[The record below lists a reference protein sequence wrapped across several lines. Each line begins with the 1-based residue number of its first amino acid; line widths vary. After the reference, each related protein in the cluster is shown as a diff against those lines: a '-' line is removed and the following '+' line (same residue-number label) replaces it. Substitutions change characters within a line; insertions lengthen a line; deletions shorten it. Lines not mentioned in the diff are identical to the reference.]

1 MDIAIDMGGT
11 FTDAI
16 TRRADGSWFVGKSAT
31 TPGKLEA
38 GFLAALDTVC
48 DDPAEISTL
57 RHGTT
62 VVVNALLTSD
72 CPDCLLI
79 TTDGFRDVLEIMRG
93 DRKDLFNLAQKKP
106 KPLIERKQR
115 LEVRERIAADGQIV
129 ESLQADE
136 IKRVV
141 DKIEAS
147 GVRSVAVCLL
157 FSFRNP
163 AHELLLGKSISE
175 RLGDKV
181 LVSLSHE
188 VLPHYREF
196 ERTSTTC
203 INAIARPIM
212 SHYLEVLERSLPH
225 SLTEEGFRIME
236 SSGGLTDPL
245 RARRVPVKSLLSG
258 PAGGV
263 ILALEIAKALGRSNV
278 ISFDMGGTSTD
289 VAAVTNG
296 EPDRNTYIELVGY
309 PIQIPSLDIVSVGAG
324 GSSIAWVDQGGNIL
338 VGPRSAGAVPGPA
351 CYGKGGVEPTVT
363 DAAIALGRYNPRL
376 SIGGG
381 LRLNREQ
388 AWKSIETLAAR
399 LGLSREET
407 AWGILRIVNS
417 NMADAIRSISIERS
431 RDPRDYTLVALGGGG
446 GAHGL
451 EVAAELEMSSV
462 VVPAYPG
469 VASAQ
474 GMLLA
479 DGRRERLKTI
489 FTPLAD
495 FEAMALQ
502 DMFTQMSEETLAELH
517 DDAKSGNV
525 IVSAALDLRY
535 AGQTHEITI
544 PVELGQIDTDKAAE
558 NFHDSHEA
566 RYGHSLRDSSVE
578 AVNIRVA
585 AVSVAENKEFGD
597 PRWPELEVGDQR
609 REVYWGPEQGWLETQ
624 ILTRKDVET
633 IEPTLGPAIIEQSD
647 ATIVVPPDASCSA
660 AKPGFLELKWHRQ

>member
-1 MDIAIDMGGT
+1 M
-11 FTDAI
+11 
-16 TRRADGSWFVGKSAT
+16 
-31 TPGKLEA
+31 
-38 GFLAALDTVC
+38 
-48 DDPAEISTL
+48 
-57 RHGTT
+57 
-62 VVVNALLTSD
+62 
-72 CPDCLLI
+72 
-79 TTDGFRDVLEIMRG
+79 
-93 DRKDLFNLAQKKP
+93 
-106 KPLIERKQR
+106 
-115 LEVRERIAADGQIV
+115 
-129 ESLQADE
+129 
-136 IKRVV
+136 
-141 DKIEAS
+141 
-147 GVRSVAVCLL
+147 RSVAVCLL

-163 AHELLLGKSISE
+163 AHELLLGKSIAE

-181 LVSLSHE
+181 FVSLSHE

-212 SHYLEVLERSLPH
+212 SNYLEGLERSLPH

-309 PIQIPSLDIVSVGAG
+309 PIQIPCLDIVSVGAG
-324 GSSIAWVDQGGNIL
+324 GGSIAWVDQGGTIL

-381 LRLNREQ
+381 LRLDRER
-388 AWKSIETLAAR
+388 AWKSIEALAAR

-431 RDPRDYTLVALGGGG
+431 RDPRDYTLVAFGGGG

-495 FEAMALQ
+495 LEAMALH

-517 DDAKSGNV
+517 DDAKNGNV
-525 IVSAALDLRY
+525 VVSAALDLRY

-558 NFHDSHEA
+558 HFHDSHEA

-597 PRWPELEVGDQR
+597 PRWPELEVGDHR

-624 ILTRKDVET
+624 ILTRRDVET

-660 AKPGFLELKWHRQ
+660 AKPGFLELKWLGQ

>member
-31 TPGKLEA
+31 TPGRLEA
-38 GFLAALDTVC
+38 GFLAALATVC
-48 DDPAEISTL
+48 EDPTEISAL

-72 CPDCLLI
+72 HPDCLLI

-106 KPLIERKQR
+106 EPLIKRKQR
-115 LEVRERIAADGQIV
+115 LEVRERIAADGSVV
-129 ESLQADE
+129 EPLQADE

-141 DKIEAS
+141 DEIEAS

-175 RLGDKV
+175 RLGDRV
-181 LVSLSHE
+181 FVSLSHE

-212 SHYLEVLERSLPH
+212 SNYLEGLERSLPH
-225 SLTEEGFRIME
+225 SLTEDGFRIME
-236 SSGGLTDPL
+236 SSGGLADPL
-245 RARRVPVKSLLSG
+245 QTRRVPVKSLLSG

-309 PIQIPSLDIVSVGAG
+309 PIQIPCLDIVSVGAG
-324 GSSIAWVDQGGNIL
+324 GGSIAWVDQGGTIL

-351 CYGKGGVEPTVT
+351 CYRKGGVEPTVT

-381 LRLNREQ
+381 LRLDRER
-388 AWKSIETLAAR
+388 AWKSIEALAAR

-431 RDPRDYTLVALGGGG
+431 RDPRDYTLVAFGGGG

-495 FEAMALQ
+495 LEAMALH

-517 DDAKSGNV
+517 DDANNGNV
-525 IVSAALDLRY
+525 VVSAALDLRY

-558 NFHDSHEA
+558 SFHCSHEA
-566 RYGHSLRDSSVE
+566 RYGHSLRESSVE

-585 AVSVAENKEFGD
+585 AVSVAENKEFGA

-633 IEPTLGPAIIEQSD
+633 IEPTLGPAVIEQSD

-660 AKPGFLELKWHRQ
+660 AKPGFLELKWLRQ

>member
-31 TPGKLEA
+31 TPGRLEA
-38 GFLAALDTVC
+38 GFLAALATVC
-48 DDPAEISTL
+48 EDPTEIATL

-72 CPDCLLI
+72 HPDCLLI
-79 TTDGFRDVLEIMRG
+79 TTDGFKDVLEIMRG
-93 DRKDLFNLAQKKP
+93 NRKDLFNLAQKKP
-106 KPLIERKQR
+106 EPLIKRKQR
-115 LEVRERIAADGQIV
+115 LEVRERIAADGRIV
-129 ESLQADE
+129 EPLQADE

-141 DKIEAS
+141 DEIEAS

-163 AHELLLGKSISE
+163 AHELLLGKAISE

-212 SHYLEVLERSLPH
+212 SHYLEGLERSLPR
-225 SLTEEGFRIME
+225 SLSEEGFRIME

-245 RARRVPVKSLLSG
+245 QARRVPVKSLLSG

-263 ILALEIAKALGRSNV
+263 ILALEIAKSLGRSNV

-309 PIQIPSLDIVSVGAG
+309 PIQIPCLDIVSVGAG
-324 GSSIAWVDQGGNIL
+324 GGSVGWVDQGGTIL

-381 LRLNREQ
+381 LRLDRER
-388 AWKSIETLAAR
+388 AWKSIESLAAR

-479 DGRRERLKTI
+479 DERSERLKTI
-489 FTPLAD
+489 FARLAD
-495 FEAMALQ
+495 
-502 DMFTQMSEETLAELH
+502 TETLALH
-517 DDAKSGNV
+517 DMFMQLSKETLAAFYDDAKNGDV
-525 IVSAALDLRY
+525 VVSAALDLRY

-544 PVELGQIDTDKAAE
+544 PVELGQLDTDKAAE
-558 NFHDSHEA
+558 DFHCSHEA
-566 RYGHSLRDSSVE
+566 RYGHSLRDGSVE

-585 AVSVAENKEFGD
+585 AVRIAENKEFGD
-597 PRWPELEVGDQR
+597 PRWSELEADVQS

-624 ILTRKDVET
+624 ILKRGDVET
-633 IEPTLGPAIIEQSD
+633 VEPTFGPAIIEQSD
-647 ATIVVPPDASCSA
+647 ATIVIPPDASCSA
-660 AKPGFLELKWHRQ
+660 AKPGFLELKWPRQ